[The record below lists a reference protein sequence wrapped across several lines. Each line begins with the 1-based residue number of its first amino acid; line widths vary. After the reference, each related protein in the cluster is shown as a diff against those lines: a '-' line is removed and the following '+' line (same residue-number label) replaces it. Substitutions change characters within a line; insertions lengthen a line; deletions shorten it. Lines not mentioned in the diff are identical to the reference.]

1 MILLCACPECDL
13 LHRRPRIARGAIA
26 HCRRCGAILY
36 HGDPCPLDAILAL
49 VLAAAIL
56 LAITQGSALLELHLA
71 GDSTRATVLG
81 AVVALRGAGMVALA
95 ALVGTTALVVPW
107 VELLLLAAMLVPLR
121 FGIVPAWFGIGTRL
135 LSRMHPWNMLEVF
148 LLGVLVALVRLG
160 ALADVVAGPA
170 AWSLAGL
177 ITILAALAAML
188 NRDAFWHWRE
198 AARRGQVHA
207 HARHA
212 GVQSLEGET

>member
-1 MILLCACPECDL
+1 MDALCACPECDL
-13 LHRRPRIARGAIA
+13 LHRRTRIAHGAIA

-36 HGDPCPLDAILAL
+36 HSDPVPLDVILAL

-81 AVVALRGAGMVALA
+81 AVLALRTAGMLALA
-95 ALVGTTALVVPW
+95 MLVGTTALVVPW
-107 VELLLLAAMLVPLR
+107 VELVLLAAMLVPLR

-135 LSRMHPWNMLEVF
+135 LQRMHPWNMLEVF

-170 AWSLAGL
+170 SWSLAGL
-177 ITILAALAAML
+177 ITMLAALAALL
-188 NRDAFWHWRE
+188 NRDAFWHWQA
-198 AARRGQVHA
+198 AARRERT

-212 GVQSLEGET
+212 GMRSLEGEA